1 MRYFFR
7 KIMPAGSVVLM
18 VTTLGSYMMGLLRD
32 RIFAQTYGLSSQLDA
47 YNAAFLLP
55 DFFFNL
61 LVASGIAAAIVPLFS
76 DLKQKSKTAA
86 YAYLNSIISASMML
100 MVGVSLFLIVFAG
113 PATAL
118 VAPGL
123 SPVDQQ
129 LTSRLIRLLA
139 LSPILFAV
147 SNSLGAALI
156 AERRFL
162 FYGLSPI
169 FYNVGIIGG
178 TVVLNPVLGVVG
190 TALGT
195 IIGAGLHAVVR
206 SIDAWRSG
214 WRPAFSGRWNTA
226 EFRATI
232 KLMLPKMVGHPIE
245 LVTFWSFTAIASTLV
260 PGSISALNFARN
272 FQSVPVSI
280 IGISVS
286 TAVFPLLANA
296 MSRKSLQEYH
306 RILWQTLGSVLALS
320 TIAAVVLYI
329 IRGPLVV
336 VLLGGGSFNADD
348 AARTAGILG
357 AFCLSIPT
365 ESTSHLLARAFYAKK
380 NTITPVMFSVL
391 SFGMAVGSV
400 CLLLPTF
407 QLYALPIGFFLGSLV
422 KVAGL
427 AIVSYKTLN
436 R

>member
-1 MRYFFR
+1 
-7 KIMPAGSVVLM
+7 MPAGSVVLM
-18 VTTLGSYMMGLLRD
+18 ATTLGSYVMGLLRD

-61 LVASGIAAAIVPLFS
+61 LVASGIAAAVVPLFS
-76 DLKQKSKTAA
+76 DLKQQNKQSA
-86 YAYLNSIISASMML
+86 YAYLNSIISGSMLL
-100 MVGVSLFLIVFAG
+100 MAGVSLFLIVWAG
-113 PATAL
+113 PATTL

-129 LTSRLIRLLA
+129 LTVKLIRLLA
-139 LSPILFAV
+139 LSPILFAL

-156 AERRFL
+156 TEKRFL

-178 TVVLNPVLGVVG
+178 TLVLNPVLGIAG
-190 TALGT
+190 TAVGT
-195 IIGAGLHAVVR
+195 IIGAGLHAGVR
-206 SIDAWRSG
+206 SIDAWRCG
-214 WRPAFSGRWNTA
+214 WRPAFSARWNTA

-232 KLMLPKMVGHPIE
+232 KLMLPKMVGHPLE
-245 LVTFWSFTAIASTLV
+245 LVTFWLFTAIASTLV

-280 IGISVS
+280 IGISIS
-286 TAVFPLLANA
+286 TAVFPILANA

-320 TIAAVVLYI
+320 TVAAVVLYY
-329 IRGPLVV
+329 IREPLVLA
-336 VLLGGGSFNADD
+336 LLGGGSFSGDD

-380 NTITPVMFSVL
+380 NTLTPVLFSVL
-391 SFGMAVGSV
+391 ALGLAVGSAG
-400 CLLLPTF
+400 LLLPTL
-407 QLYALPIGFFLGSLV
+407 QLYALPMGFFLGSLV
-422 KVAGL
+422 KVTGL
-427 AIVSYKTLN
+427 MLVSYGAST